1 MGLKSQFSCFKAYRV
16 VYKRK
21 PYNHLLGIDVKRGC
35 RIDAY
40 SFLSNLGGMTMKT
53 TLLNRVCAIALGSMS
68 LLWMGAANAAHPAS
82 VAGNWAV
89 TGNQTL
95 GALVIVQAA
104 SAAVCKPISGII
116 FGSTIQGYYCPVTG
130 RIVFG
135 RRAGFGAAFPFFQ
148 LYEAHV
154 SRDAVVDRI
163 GGSFLIWNASGGG
176 FANEG
181 VDFNF
186 SATK

>member
-1 MGLKSQFSCFKAYRV
+1 VNGTPLTFT
-16 VYKRK
+16 
-21 PYNHLLGIDVKRGC
+21 LGIDVKRCC

-40 SFLSNLGGMTMKT
+40 SFWSNLGGMIMKT
-53 TLLNRVCAIALGSMS
+53 TLLIRVGAIAFGSMS
-68 LLWMGAANAAHPAS
+68 LLWMGSVNAAHPAS

-89 TGNQTL
+89 TGNQSL
-95 GALVIVQAA
+95 GALVIAQPA
-104 SAAVCKPISGII
+104 SAAVCKPISGTI

-130 RIVFG
+130 RIVFA

-154 SRDAVVDRI
+154 SRDGVVDRI
-163 GGSFLIWNASGGG
+163 GGSFLIWNAGGGG